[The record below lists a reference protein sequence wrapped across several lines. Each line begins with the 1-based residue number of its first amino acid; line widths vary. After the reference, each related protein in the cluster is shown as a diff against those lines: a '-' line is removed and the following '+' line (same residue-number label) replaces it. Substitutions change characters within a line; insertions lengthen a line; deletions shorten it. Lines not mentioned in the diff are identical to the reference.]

1 MKKSSYALRGIL
13 CPLLL
18 LGATVQAQSD
28 SLGEGVVAQVN
39 TKPITQLALDTVMD
53 QQKSAGTEAKMEDI
67 LNELINLELL
77 TQEAEK
83 QDLDKDPSIATS
95 LQLQYSQTMANALLA
110 KMSEDIN
117 VSDDDVRAEYAR
129 QTANLTNSEYKA
141 SHILVDDEE
150 LAKELIRKLGDGA
163 DFAEL
168 AKEHSTGPTGVSGGD
183 LGWFQGNA
191 MVPEFT
197 AGVEPL
203 VKGGITQTPVKT
215 QFGWHVIKLDDKRNA
230 ALPDFDSV
238 KEGLRN
244 VLVREKLNEQ
254 IAQIRASAD
263 IKQ

>member
-1 MKKSSYALRGIL
+1 MKQFTLTL
-13 CPLLL
+13 CLLVCPLLL
-18 LGATVQAQSD
+18 AGTNLQAQSN
-28 SLGEGVVAQVN
+28 SLGNGVVAQVN
-39 TKPITQLALDTVMD
+39 NKPISQLALDTVLA
-53 QQKSAGTEAKMEDI
+53 QQKNAGTEVKAEDV
-67 LNELINLELL
+67 LSELINLELL

-83 QDLDKDPSIATS
+83 QSLDQDPAIATS

-110 KMSEDIN
+110 KMSEDIR
-117 VSDDDVRAEYAR
+117 VTDEDVRAEYSR
-129 QTANLTNSEYKA
+129 QTANLTSSEYKA
-141 SHILVDDEE
+141 SHILVDDEA
-150 LAKELIRKLGDGA
+150 LAKELINQLANGA

-168 AKEHSTGPTGVSGGD
+168 AKTHSTGPTGVSGGD

-203 VKGGITQTPVKT
+203 EKGSVTQDPVKT

-244 VLVREKLNEQ
+244 VLVREQLNEQ